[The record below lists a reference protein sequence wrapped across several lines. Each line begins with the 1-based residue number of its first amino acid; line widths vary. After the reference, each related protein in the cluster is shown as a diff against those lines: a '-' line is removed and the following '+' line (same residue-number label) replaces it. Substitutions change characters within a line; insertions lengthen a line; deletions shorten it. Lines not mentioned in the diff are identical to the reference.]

1 MEREIA
7 CLMYKY
13 CNKHLP
19 VAFKGMLNKK
29 TLCLSS
35 KES

>member
-7 CLMYKY
+7 CLMYKC

-19 VAFKGMLNKK
+19 VAFEGMLNKK
-29 TLCLSS
+29 HYV
-35 KES
+35 

>member
-19 VAFKGMLNKK
+19 VAFNGMLNKK
-29 TLCLSS
+29 NLMF
-35 KES
+35 K